1 MDSMSPRSLSVCLV
15 AVALTVAG
23 CAELTSS
30 ASNDAPVPTIG
41 IGSEADGEVVVSADV
56 RPTSNTVI
64 DTVIDTVII
73 GDSITVI
80 DTVIMIG
87 DSITVASTPALQ
99 EVYEQLGFD
108 EIIIESKQGKRTA
121 LSFGSNPSGVDIA
134 SFLVNSPDRD
144 DDHSNELWV
153 VALGT
158 NDINQYGDAAE
169 RAAVINEMLQTIPE
183 ESSLI
188 WVDTYFEDQSEGADA
203 INGSISD
210 RVLDRGNSAIAR
222 WSLVAADEGNLRDDG
237 VHPRG
242 QGSAVFANVISATI
256 VDFLQLT

>member
-1 MDSMSPRSLSVCLV
+1 MGSMSARSLSVCLV

-56 RPTSNTVI
+56 GPTSNTVI
-64 DTVIDTVII
+64 D
-73 GDSITVI
+73 TVI

-87 DSITVASTPALQ
+87 DSITVASTPVLQ

-134 SFLVNSPDRD
+134 SFIANSPDRD

-169 RAAVINEMLQTIPE
+169 RAAAINEMLQTVPE
-183 ESSLI
+183 ESPLI

-222 WSLVAADEGNLRDDG
+222 WSSVAADDGNLRDDG
-237 VHPRG
+237 VHPRE

-256 VDFLQLT
+256 VDFLN

>member
-1 MDSMSPRSLSVCLV
+1 MGSMSPRSLSVCLV

-23 CAELTSS
+23 CTELTSS
-30 ASNDAPVPTIG
+30 ASNDAPVSTIG
-41 IGSEADGEVVVSADV
+41 IGLKADDEVVVSADV
-56 RPTSNTVI
+56 RPTPN
-64 DTVIDTVII
+64 
-73 GDSITVI
+73 TVI

-121 LSFGSNPSGVDIA
+121 RTFGSNPSGVDIA
-134 SFLVNSPDRD
+134 SFIVNSPDRD

-169 RAAVINEMLQTIPE
+169 RAAAINEMLQTVPE
-183 ESSLI
+183 ESPLI

-222 WSLVAADEGNLRDDG
+222 WSSVAADDGNLRDDG
-237 VHPRG
+237 VHPRK

>member
-1 MDSMSPRSLSVCLV
+1 MVSMSRRSLSVCLV

-41 IGSEADGEVVVSADV
+41 IGSEADGEVVVSSDA
-56 RPTSNTVI
+56 RPTSN
-64 DTVIDTVII
+64 
-73 GDSITVI
+73 TVI

-87 DSITVASTPALQ
+87 DSITVASTPVLQ

-134 SFLVNSPDRD
+134 SFIVNSPDRD

-169 RAAVINEMLQTIPE
+169 RAAAINEMLQTVPA
-183 ESSLI
+183 ESPLI

-203 INGSISD
+203 MNGSISD

-222 WSLVAADEGNLRDDG
+222 WSSVAADDGNLRDDG
-237 VHPRG
+237 VHPRE

-256 VDFLQLT
+256 GDFLQLT

>member
-1 MDSMSPRSLSVCLV
+1 MS
-15 AVALTVAG
+15 
-23 CAELTSS
+23 
-30 ASNDAPVPTIG
+30 TIV
-41 IGSEADGEVVVSADV
+41 IGSEVDGEVVVSADV
-56 RPTSNTVI
+56 GPTSKT
-64 DTVIDTVII
+64 
-73 GDSITVI
+73 GI

-87 DSITVASTPALQ
+87 DSITVASTPVLQ

-134 SFLVNSPDRD
+134 SYIVDSPDQD

-169 RAAVINEMLQTIPE
+169 RAAAINEMLQIVPE
-183 ESSLI
+183 ESPLI

-222 WSLVAADEGNLRDDG
+222 WSLVAADDGNLRDDG
-237 VHPRG
+237 VHPRQ

>member
-1 MDSMSPRSLSVCLV
+1 MSPRSLSVCLV
-15 AVALTVAG
+15 AVALTVAS
-23 CAELTSS
+23 CSELTSS
-30 ASNDAPVPTIG
+30 AGNDAPFPTIWV
-41 IGSEADGEVVVSADV
+41 GSEPNGEAVVDANVL
-56 RPTSNTVI
+56 PTSNTA
-64 DTVIDTVII
+64 
-73 GDSITVI
+73 I

-99 EVYEQLGFD
+99 EAYEQLGFD

-134 SFLVNSPDRD
+134 SFIVSSPDRD

-169 RAAVINEMLQTIPE
+169 RAAVITEMLRTIPE
-183 ESSLI
+183 ESPLI
-188 WVDTYFEDQSEGADA
+188 WVDTYFEDQPEGADA
-203 INGSISD
+203 INGAITD

-222 WSLVAADEGNLRDDG
+222 WSSVAADDGNLRDDG
-237 VHPRG
+237 VHPRK
-242 QGSAVFANVISATI
+242 QGCAVFANVISATI

>member
-1 MDSMSPRSLSVCLV
+1 MVSMSRRSLSVCLV

-23 CAELTSS
+23 CTELTSS

-41 IGSEADGEVVVSADV
+41 IGSEADGEVVVSSDA
-56 RPTSNTVI
+56 RPTSN
-64 DTVIDTVII
+64 
-73 GDSITVI
+73 TVI

-87 DSITVASTPALQ
+87 DSITVASTPVLQ

-134 SFLVNSPDRD
+134 SFIVNSPDRD

-169 RAAVINEMLQTIPE
+169 RAAAINEMLQTVPA
-183 ESSLI
+183 ESPLI

-203 INGSISD
+203 MNGSISD

-222 WSLVAADEGNLRDDG
+222 WSSVAADDGNLRDDG
-237 VHPRG
+237 VHPRE

-256 VDFLQLT
+256 DDFLQLT

>member
-1 MDSMSPRSLSVCLV
+1 MVSMSRRSLSVCLV

-41 IGSEADGEVVVSADV
+41 IGSEADGEVVVSSDA
-56 RPTSNTVI
+56 RPTSN
-64 DTVIDTVII
+64 
-73 GDSITVI
+73 TVI

-87 DSITVASTPALQ
+87 DSITVASTPVLQ

-134 SFLVNSPDRD
+134 SFIVNSPDRD

-169 RAAVINEMLQTIPE
+169 RAAAINEMLQTVPA
-183 ESSLI
+183 ESPLI

-203 INGSISD
+203 MNGSISD

-222 WSLVAADEGNLRDDG
+222 WSSVAADDGNLRDDG
-237 VHPRG
+237 VHPRE

-256 VDFLQLT
+256 DDFLQLT

>member
-1 MDSMSPRSLSVCLV
+1 VS
-15 AVALTVAG
+15 
-23 CAELTSS
+23 
-30 ASNDAPVPTIG
+30 TIG
-41 IGSEADGEVVVSADV
+41 IGSEVDAEVVVSADV
-56 RPTSNTVI
+56 GPTSNT
-64 DTVIDTVII
+64 
-73 GDSITVI
+73 GI

-87 DSITVASTPALQ
+87 DSITVASTPVLQ

-134 SFLVNSPDRD
+134 SYIVDSPDRD

-169 RAAVINEMLQTIPE
+169 RAAAINEMLQTVPE
-183 ESSLI
+183 ESPLI

-222 WSLVAADEGNLRDDG
+222 WSLVAADDGNLRDDG
-237 VHPRG
+237 VHPRQ

>member
-1 MDSMSPRSLSVCLV
+1 MGTIGKVSPRSLSVCLV

-23 CAELTSS
+23 CAELTTS
-30 ASNDAPVPTIG
+30 AGNDAPVSTIV
-41 IGSEADGEVVVSADV
+41 IGSEVDGEVVVSADV
-56 RPTSNTVI
+56 GPTSKT
-64 DTVIDTVII
+64 
-73 GDSITVI
+73 GI

-87 DSITVASTPALQ
+87 DSITVASTPVLQ

-134 SFLVNSPDRD
+134 SYIVDSPDQD

-169 RAAVINEMLQTIPE
+169 RAAAINEMLQIVPE
-183 ESSLI
+183 ESPLI

-222 WSLVAADEGNLRDDG
+222 WSLVAADDGNLRDDG
-237 VHPRG
+237 VHPRQ